1 MVTTDVERV
10 HRALAEADFPAEK
23 TELVRSATAAGADDD
38 TVRALNAIPPVEYAN
53 VGEVVQSVTLDDGRS
68 AAEKAAQH
76 RDHAH
81 PTVTERERAVPVNP
95 IVEELGENRGS

>member
-1 MVTTDVERV
+1 MVATDVERV
-10 HRALAEADFPAEK
+10 HRALSEVDFPAEK
-23 TELVRSATAAGADDD
+23 TDLVRHATESGADDD

-53 VGEVVQSVTLDDGRS
+53 VQEVVQSVTLEDDRS
-68 AAEKAAQH
+68 AAQKAAQH

-81 PTVTERERAVPVNP
+81 PTVTERERAVPPNP